1 MDNIIKEGE
10 DRLDLDTGYFTRE
23 AFLVDSEACRNFLD
37 TVPQLIEDTR
47 KVIKGREWYL
57 TTITLP
63 AGILFPDGTP
73 DDYKWIVAPVVNID
87 SDEKGKFPI
96 PGQDGE
102 TYNTRVG
109 IEEAKKFDKFK
120 EGLVYL
126 GML

>member
-1 MDNIIKEGE
+1 MSNIIKDGE
-10 DRLDLDTGYFTRE
+10 DRLDLDTGYFTRQ
-23 AFLVDSEACRNFLD
+23 AFLVDSEACEKFLE
-37 TVPQLIEDTR
+37 TVPQLIGDTK
-47 KVIKGREWYL
+47 KVIKGREWFL

-73 DDYKWIVAPVVNID
+73 DDYKWIVAPVVSIEAED
-87 SDEKGKFPI
+87 KGKFPI
-96 PGQDGE
+96 PGQGGE
-102 TYNTRVG
+102 TYSTRVG